1 MKKIKLLR
9 SLRDLAAHE
18 AKGLCSEDKAY
29 YKQFVDAYEKKVVDD
44 LINNAIRQANA
55 GLVGPTIQAF
65 VQNNKDIP
73 IPFEVDGQLVNQI
86 RFCEDYP
93 TSIEASFEGEKWHYL
108 NNDDKVRLFEAL
120 DNAGLLPFSE

>member
-9 SLRDLAAHE
+9 SLRDLAAHK
-18 AKGLCSEDKAY
+18 AKDFCSEDKAY

-44 LINNAIRQANA
+44 RINDEIRMVNA
-55 GLVGPTIQAF
+55 GLVEPAIQTF
-65 VQNNKDIP
+65 VNNNKDIP
-73 IPFEVDGQLVNQI
+73 IPFEVDDQLVNQI

-93 TSIEASFEGEKWHYL
+93 SRIEASFEGKKWHYPGL
-108 NNDDKVRLFEAL
+108 DDRIRLFEAL